1 MTRRFA
7 CQNAW
12 VVIVTAGVVACSA
25 SFEREAAMAPS
36 PAEEQSAGG
45 ELAFGRRAE
54 VTMDRAKGASAEAG
68 DGSLDTLATTQP
80 DRYLIK
86 NAWLQLEVE
95 NAPSAV
101 EQLSSAARAMGGY
114 LSNMHERKLGP
125 ERSQITATLRVPAS
139 KFEQAMTDA
148 QALGTVLERRVSSDD
163 VTEQYVDTEASI
175 RNLKRTEERLL
186 EHLDRSAKLEDI
198 LKAEQELTRVRG
210 LLERLE
216 GQLRFLSHRV
226 SFSTIEIT
234 LLEKE
239 RGGPLTPVESFSTA
253 SVASRAVRSLVEFLQ
268 AVWVIAIWAGVWA
281 PVWLL
286 PILLVLYAR
295 HRRTKR
301 RAQASTAAPPKR

>member
-1 MTRRFA
+1 MSRGTSRLVAFAVVLTMGLFA
-7 CQNAW
+7 CSCGSEKAME
-12 VVIVTAGVVACSA
+12 TSA
-25 SFEREAAMAPS
+25 SPAMEAASMGDS
-36 PAEEQSAGG
+36 V
-45 ELAFGRRAE
+45 AFGKRHVGTMMDEGIAAARA
-54 VTMDRAKGASAEAG
+54 GAENGLS
-68 DGSLDTLATTQP
+68 TLAATQP

-86 NAWLQLEVE
+86 NAWIQVEVDD
-95 NAPSAV
+95 ASKGM

-125 ERSQITATLRVPAS
+125 ERTQITATLRVPAE
-139 KFEQAMTDA
+139 KFEQAMTEA
-148 QALGTVLERRVSSDD
+148 QAMGNVIERRVSSDD

-210 LLERLE
+210 QLERLE

-226 SFSTIEIT
+226 AFSTIEVT
-234 LLEKE
+234 LYEKE
-239 RGGPLTPVESFSTA
+239 KAGPLTPVTSFSTG

-268 AVWVIAIWAGVWA
+268 SAWVIVIWVGVWA

-286 PILLVLYAR
+286 PVLLILYAWR
-295 HRRTKR
+295 KHARR
-301 RAQASTAAPPKR
+301 RAQRP